1 MRFRDVIVTVAVPRP
16 KLHSDEAILDATME
30 VLLRRGPAGFT
41 LNDVAVE
48 LGMSRAALIQRF
60 KNKDTLYRRVM
71 ERSGA
76 QRRDYLASM
85 PVEVGAQG
93 LWRFL
98 TEIIS
103 GMGTGEGL
111 DSYLLL
117 AWQDLRDTTLRRMA
131 LERNLMVR
139 EAIAVR
145 LPKMAERNEVAAV
158 LQDVIAGATMQWMVE
173 REPSLTRYVLE
184 RVRRVLGLLFPHESF
199 ELPKR

>member
-1 MRFRDVIVTVAVPRP
+1 MAAVPRP
-16 KLHSDEAILDATME
+16 KLHSDEAILDAALE

-60 KNKDTLYRRVM
+60 KNKDTLYRRAM

-76 QRRDYLASM
+76 QRRDYLARM
-85 PVEVGAQG
+85 PVEVGARG

-98 TEIIS
+98 TELVS

-111 DSYLLL
+111 DTYLLL

-139 EAIAVR
+139 RAIADR
-145 LPKMAERNEVAAV
+145 LPETVERDALAAV

-173 REPSLTRYVLE
+173 REPPLTRYVLK
-184 RVRRVLGLLFPHESF
+184 RLRRVLELLFPHESF
-199 ELPKR
+199 RLPKS

>member
-1 MRFRDVIVTVAVPRP
+1 MAVPRP

-30 VLLRRGPAGFT
+30 VLLRRGLAGFT
-41 LNDVAVE
+41 LNDVAAE

-139 EAIAVR
+139 DAIAAR

>member
-1 MRFRDVIVTVAVPRP
+1 MPRP
-16 KLHSDEAILDATME
+16 KLHSDEAILDAALE
-30 VLLRRGPAGFT
+30 VLLRRGPAEFT

-76 QRRDYLASM
+76 QRQDYLAGM
-85 PVEVGAQG
+85 PVEVGPRG
-93 LWRFL
+93 LWRFV
-98 TEIIS
+98 TAIVA
-103 GMGTGEGL
+103 GMGSGEGL

-131 LERNLMVR
+131 HERNLMVR
-139 EAIAVR
+139 RAIAAR
-145 LPKMAERNEVAAV
+145 LPESLERNEVAAV

-173 REPSLTRYVLE
+173 RKPSLTRYVLE
-184 RVRRVLGLLFPHESF
+184 RVRRVLRLLFPNEPF
-199 ELPKR
+199 ELPKP

>member
-1 MRFRDVIVTVAVPRP
+1 VPRP
-16 KLHSDEAILDATME
+16 KLHSDEAVLDATME
-30 VLLRRGPAGFT
+30 VLLRRGPAEFT

-60 KNKDTLYRRVM
+60 KNKDTLYLRAM

-85 PVEVGAQG
+85 PVEVGARG

-98 TEIIS
+98 TEIVS

-117 AWQDLRDTTLRRMA
+117 AWKDLRDTTLRRMA

-139 EAIAVR
+139 KAIAAR
-145 LPKMAERNEVAAV
+145 LPESAERDEVAAV

-173 REPSLTRYVLE
+173 RKPPLTRYVLE
-184 RVRRVLGLLFPHESF
+184 RLRRVLRLLFPLESF
-199 ELPKR
+199 PLPKP

>member
-1 MRFRDVIVTVAVPRP
+1 MPRP

-30 VLLRRGPAGFT
+30 VLLRRGPAEFT

-60 KNKDTLYRRVM
+60 KNKDTLYLRAM
-71 ERSGA
+71 ERSGE

-85 PVEVGAQG
+85 PVEVGARG

-98 TEIIS
+98 TEIVS

-117 AWQDLRDTTLRRMA
+117 AWKDLRDTTLRRMA

-139 EAIAVR
+139 EAIAAR
-145 LPKMAERNEVAAV
+145 LPQSAERDEVAAV
-158 LQDVIAGATMQWMVE
+158 LQDIIAGATMQWMVE
-173 REPSLTRYVLE
+173 RKPSLTRYVLE
-184 RVRRVLGLLFPHESF
+184 RLRRVLRLLFPLESF
-199 ELPKR
+199 PLPKS